1 MSRGRDVALASHC
14 PRHASSSS
22 QLHPSKQSGTRRCR
36 DSFSEGLIM
45 FRMLTVATG
54 ALMLVLTMGLK
65 ASPRD
70 HSLYVTFGQSVE
82 IPGVTLTPGTYIF
95 EQENPD
101 TATNVVRV
109 LSRDRSHVFLTQF
122 ADRVQRPSGASP
134 EQTVFMGEAPENQP
148 QEVMS

>member
-1 MSRGRDVALASHC
+1 
-14 PRHASSSS
+14 
-22 QLHPSKQSGTRRCR
+22 
-36 DSFSEGLIM
+36 M

-134 EQTVFMGEAPENQP
+134 EETVFMGEAPENQP
-148 QEVMS
+148 QEVVSWFEPGEKWGYAFNYRWK